1 MIPPAAVVERSFS
14 RYPTVFTRL
23 RGRNDNAREYQ
34 ALIIPTADY
43 CILPKVDAF
52 NLGYPE
58 AASVDTRVPAPNTL
72 TFASYNAFGRGTLI
86 KMAQVDVGS
95 ISVKDVE
102 FLAFDLLQTVGYD
115 VILGRSLLRHL
126 RLELDFVAGRLRM
139 EKVAP

>member
-1 MIPPAAVVERSFS
+1 M
-14 RYPTVFTRL
+14 
-23 RGRNDNAREYQ
+23 EYQ
-34 ALIIPTADY
+34 ALIAPTADY
-43 CILPKVDAF
+43 CVLPKVDAF

-72 TFASYNAFGRGTLI
+72 TFASHNSYGRGTLI

-115 VILGRSLLRHL
+115 VILGRSLLRHV
-126 RLELDFVAGRLRM
+126 RLELDFVEGRLRM
-139 EKVAP
+139 ERVTPSQ